1 MAGLDAPNRRIL
13 IAGIGNI
20 FLSDDGFGVEVVRR
34 LGTSTVPEGVTVA
47 DFGIRGLHLAYEI
60 LDGSYDLVV
69 FVDALARGNAPG
81 AIELLEADLDDVSIQ
96 APSPDGHGMDPASV
110 LALLRSMGGRTPRVI
125 VVGCEPAS
133 LDEGIGLSPPVAASV
148 DGAIR
153 TVLDLVQQGENTQC
167 V

>member
-1 MAGLDAPNRRIL
+1 MAGLDAPHRRIL

-34 LGTSTVPEGVTVA
+34 LSAWTVPEGVTVA

-81 AIELLEADLDDVSIQ
+81 AIELLEADPDDVSIQ
-96 APSPDGHGMDPASV
+96 APPPDGHGMDPASV

-153 TVLDLVQQGENTQC
+153 TVLDLVQQGENIQC